1 MSKLTEVDNYQQYL
15 RELFHKDD
23 DDLARLQTEAAA
35 AGLPSISIGPEQGK
49 FLQLLIQLS
58 GARKVLEIGVLGG
71 YSGAWIARA
80 LPADGKLIGLELEK
94 RHADFA
100 LDQWRRMGLA
110 DRVEVRVGA
119 AIELLP
125 GLADEAPFDL
135 VFIDADKNNYPGY
148 LEYALRYSRAGT
160 IILGDNFSMGGSV
173 VDPARQES
181 DWVQGMRKFA
191 SNLSQDKR
199 LVSTVVP
206 YSDGLAMA
214 VVR

>member
-160 IILGDNFSMGGSV
+160 IILGDNVSMGGSV
-173 VDPARQES
+173 VDPARQE
-181 DWVQGMRKFA
+181 
-191 SNLSQDKR
+191 
-199 LVSTVVP
+199 
-206 YSDGLAMA
+206 
-214 VVR
+214 